1 MNYLCDFQY
10 TKNGHHDADFLMLKS
25 YMDGNLE
32 HVYSNEKSLLK
43 RIMVIMQ
50 AIKLNGNITIGTCS
64 FVCLYIA
71 SVLAGRWNYNLVVH
85 FLPENRPKLYK
96 YLFSKFLK
104 RCKRIIV
111 YAPCVG
117 ELLCERFGSKYRDKI
132 YLVHTREIE
141 KLKKNVKSDKKTI
154 LVIGNIVKTKHVDA
168 LLNVLNVE
176 KFDNLE
182 FKFICKGIADRLMD
196 LDFQNKMQNNVVVE
210 DRFPDMCE
218 YKEEMYNSSFV
229 YLDYDSTYGVRCSA
243 VLLDSISHGTPVIAN
258 DNKSF
263 SWFVKKYNCGY
274 IYQSEIELKKI
285 LVEIS
290 KPDYVYPEF
299 SENLFEDYSV
309 EHNKKRAQVLGE

>member
-32 HVYSNEKSLLK
+32 HVCSNEKMFIK
-43 RIMVIMQ
+43 RIMVIIK
-50 AIKLNGNITIGTCS
+50 AIKLSGNITIGTCS
-64 FVCLYIA
+64 FIYLYIA
-71 SVLAGRWNYNLVVH
+71 SLVTRRWNYNLVVH

-96 YLFSKFLK
+96 YLFSRFLK
-104 RCKRIIV
+104 RCKRVIV

-117 ELLCERFGSKYRDKI
+117 ELLCERFGNKYKDKI

-154 LVIGNIVKTKHVDA
+154 LIIGNLVKSKHIDA

-176 KFDNLE
+176 KFNNME
-182 FKFICKGIADRLMD
+182 FKFICKGITDRLMD
-196 LDFQNKMQNNVVVE
+196 LDFQNKMQNNIFVE
-210 DRFPDMCE
+210 DRFPDMRE
-218 YKEEMYNSSFV
+218 YKGEMYNASFV
-229 YLDYDSTYGVRCSA
+229 YLDYDFSYGVRCSA
-243 VLLDSISHGTPVIAN
+243 VLLDSISQGTLVITN

-274 IYQSEIELKKI
+274 VYQSEIELKEI
-285 LVEIS
+285 LIEVN
-290 KPDYVYPEF
+290 KPDYVYPKF
-299 SENLFEDYSV
+299 SEKLFEDYSV
-309 EHNKKRAQVLGE
+309 ANNKKLAMILGA